1 MNSSI
6 YLFGDFGQGVIS
18 YPTDYAQTIFEKF
31 IAESK
36 APTQLIIHRDGEI
49 MNYGYIR
56 KIENNHLF
64 GLCIQINGQYIST
77 IKRLFE
83 IFEDVTANIAVRG
96 ELIRLNEQGNLVE
109 SVTRFANKS
118 NEVERIT
125 DYCRNELSKLENLC
139 KKLPSVDYS
148 TSNNDKSYFKED
160 ENAVRIITTSLKNG
174 YTFVYKK
181 EDFDTLALAG
191 YRSTLSNLN
200 SKYNQAAMKIQE
212 LNSELSS
219 LKKQKKQM
227 GIVVCLT
234 ILLFVGSIIFF
245 NTLEMK
251 DRSIEEQAETIEL
264 QNTENKTLSSEK
276 NKLSDDNLYLN
287 ARISELTRMYNE
299 KADSCMI
306 LERMYNKLSDDY
318 SELQITNSNNVEQTE
333 KLRDLNKQLERQYED
348 YKKHAEI
355 RIKAKDEAIK
365 DYNFLMTEYNKLKNK
380 YYQTKEGKRELKR
393 K

>member
-6 YLFGDFGQGVIS
+6 YLFGNFGQGVIS
-18 YPTDYAQTIFEKF
+18 YPTDYAQMIFEKF

-109 SVTRFANKS
+109 SVTRFANNQ

-160 ENAVRIITTSLKNG
+160 ENAVRIITNSLKNG
-174 YTFVYKK
+174 YTFVYKE

-227 GIVVCLT
+227 GIVVCLI

-251 DRSIEEQAETIEL
+251 DRNIEEQAETIEL
-264 QNTENKTLSSEK
+264 QNTENKALSSEK
-276 NKLSDDNLYLN
+276 NKLSDDNLHLN

-380 YYQTKEGKRELKR
+380 YYQTKEGKRELKNR
-393 K
+393 

>member
-6 YLFGDFGQGVIS
+6 YLFGNFGQGVIS
-18 YPTDYAQTIFEKF
+18 YPTDYAQMIFEKF

-109 SVTRFANKS
+109 SVTRFANNQ

-160 ENAVRIITTSLKNG
+160 ENAVRIITNSLKNG
-174 YTFVYKK
+174 YTFVYKE

-227 GIVVCLT
+227 GIVVCLI

-251 DRSIEEQAETIEL
+251 DRNIEEQAETIEI
-264 QNTENKTLSSEK
+264 QNTENKALSSEK
-276 NKLSDDNLYLN
+276 NKLSDDNLHLN

-306 LERMYNKLSDDY
+306 LESMYNKLSNDY
-318 SELQITNSNNVEQTE
+318 FELQYTNSDNIEQIGI
-333 KLRDLNKQLERQYED
+333 LRDLNKKLEWQYED

-380 YYQTKEGKRELKR
+380 YYQTKEGKRELKNR
-393 K
+393 

>member
-234 ILLFVGSIIFF
+234 IILFVGSIIFF

-251 DRSIEEQAETIEL
+251 DRNIEEQAETIEL

-306 LERMYNKLSDDY
+306 LESMYNKLSNDY
-318 SELQITNSNNVEQTE
+318 SELQIMNSNNVEQTE

>member
-18 YPTDYAQTIFEKF
+18 YPTDYAQMIFEKF

-77 IKRLFE
+77 IKRLFD

-109 SVTRFANKS
+109 SVTRFANNP
-118 NEVERIT
+118 NEVGRIT

-160 ENAVRIITTSLKNG
+160 ENAVRIITNSLKNG
-174 YTFVYKK
+174 YTFVYKE

-227 GIVVCLT
+227 GIVVCLI

-251 DRSIEEQAETIEL
+251 DRNIEEQAETIEL
-264 QNTENKTLSSEK
+264 QNTENKALSSEK
-276 NKLSDDNLYLN
+276 NKLSDDNLHLN

-306 LERMYNKLSDDY
+306 LESMYNKLSNDY
-318 SELQITNSNNVEQTE
+318 FELQYTNSDNIEQIGI
-333 KLRDLNKQLERQYED
+333 LRDLNKKLEWQYED

-380 YYQTKEGKRELKR
+380 YYQTKEGKRELKNR
-393 K
+393 

>member
-6 YLFGDFGQGVIS
+6 YLFGDFGQGVTS
-18 YPTDYAQTIFEKF
+18 YPIDYAQTIFEEF
-31 IAESK
+31 ISESK

-56 KIENNHLF
+56 RIENNHLF

-83 IFEDVTANIAVRG
+83 MFEDVTANIAIRG

-109 SVTRFANKS
+109 SVTRFANKP

-125 DYCRNELSKLENLC
+125 NYCRNELSKLENLC
-139 KKLPSVDYS
+139 KKLPPVDYS
-148 TSNNDKSYFKED
+148 TSTKDKSYFRED
-160 ENAVRIITTSLKNG
+160 ENAVRIITNSLKNG
-174 YTFVYKK
+174 HNFVYKK

-200 SKYNQAAMKIQE
+200 SRYNQATTKIQE
-212 LNSELSS
+212 LNKELSS
-219 LKKQKKQM
+219 LKRQKKQM

-234 ILLFVGSIIFF
+234 LLLFVGSVIFF
-245 NTLEMK
+245 NTLEAK
-251 DRSIEEQAETIEL
+251 DRNIEEQAVTIEL
-264 QNTENKTLSSEK
+264 QDTK
-276 NKLSDDNLYLN
+276 NKVLSNEKEKLSNDNFQLN

-299 KADSCMI
+299 KVDSCIM
-306 LERMYNKLSDDY
+306 LENMYKELNDDY
-318 SELQITNSNNVEQTE
+318 SELQITNSNNVKQAEI
-333 KLRDLNKQLERQYED
+333 LRDLNKQLERQYED

-365 DYNFLMTEYNKLKNK
+365 DYNILLAEYNKLKNK
-380 YYQTKEGKRELKR
+380 YYQTKEGKRELKNR
-393 K
+393 

>member
-18 YPTDYAQTIFEKF
+18 YPTDYAQMIFEKF

-109 SVTRFANKS
+109 SVTRFANNQ

-160 ENAVRIITTSLKNG
+160 ENAVRIITNSLKNG
-174 YTFVYKK
+174 YTFVYKE

-227 GIVVCLT
+227 GIVVCLI

-251 DRSIEEQAETIEL
+251 DRNIEEQAETIEL
-264 QNTENKTLSSEK
+264 QNTENKALSSEK
-276 NKLSDDNLYLN
+276 NKLSDDNLHLN

-306 LERMYNKLSDDY
+306 LESMYNKLSNDY
-318 SELQITNSNNVEQTE
+318 FELQYTNSDNIEQIGI
-333 KLRDLNKQLERQYED
+333 LRDLNKKLEWQYED

-380 YYQTKEGKRELKR
+380 YYQTKEGKRELKNR
-393 K
+393 

>member
-306 LERMYNKLSDDY
+306 LESMYNKLSNDY
-318 SELQITNSNNVEQTE
+318 SELQIMNSNNVEQTE

>member
-18 YPTDYAQTIFEKF
+18 YPTDYAQMIFEKF

-109 SVTRFANKS
+109 SVTRFANNQ

-160 ENAVRIITTSLKNG
+160 ENAVRIITNSLKNG
-174 YTFVYKK
+174 YTFVYKE

-227 GIVVCLT
+227 GIVVCLI

-251 DRSIEEQAETIEL
+251 DRNIEEQAETIEL
-264 QNTENKTLSSEK
+264 QNTENKALSSEK
-276 NKLSDDNLYLN
+276 NKLSDDNLHLN

-306 LERMYNKLSDDY
+306 LESMYNKLSNDY
-318 SELQITNSNNVEQTE
+318 SELQYTNSDNIEQIGI
-333 KLRDLNKQLERQYED
+333 LRDLNKKLEWQYED

-380 YYQTKEGKRELKR
+380 YYQTKEGKRELKNR
-393 K
+393 

>member
-6 YLFGDFGQGVIS
+6 YLFGNFGQGVIS
-18 YPTDYAQTIFEKF
+18 YPTDYAQMIFEKF

-109 SVTRFANKS
+109 SVTRFANNQ

-160 ENAVRIITTSLKNG
+160 ENAVRIITNSLKNG
-174 YTFVYKK
+174 YTFVYKE

-227 GIVVCLT
+227 GIVVCLI

-251 DRSIEEQAETIEL
+251 DRNIEEQAETIEL
-264 QNTENKTLSSEK
+264 QNTENKALSSEK
-276 NKLSDDNLYLN
+276 NKLSDDNLHLN

>member
-6 YLFGDFGQGVIS
+6 YLFGNFGQGVLS
-18 YPTDYAQTIFEKF
+18 YPTEYAQMIFEKF

-109 SVTRFANKS
+109 SVTRFANNQ

-160 ENAVRIITTSLKNG
+160 ENAVRIITNSLKNG
-174 YTFVYKK
+174 YTFVYKE

-227 GIVVCLT
+227 GIVVCLI

-251 DRSIEEQAETIEL
+251 DRNIEEQAETIEI
-264 QNTENKTLSSEK
+264 QNTENKALSSEK
-276 NKLSDDNLYLN
+276 NKLSDDNLHLN

-306 LERMYNKLSDDY
+306 LESMYNKLSNDY
-318 SELQITNSNNVEQTE
+318 FELQYTNSDNIEQIGI
-333 KLRDLNKQLERQYED
+333 LRDLNKKLEWQYED

-380 YYQTKEGKRELKR
+380 YYQTKEGKRELKNR
-393 K
+393 

>member
-6 YLFGDFGQGVIS
+6 YLFGNFGQGVIS
-18 YPTDYAQTIFEKF
+18 YPTDYAQMIFEKF

-56 KIENNHLF
+56 RIENNHLF

-109 SVTRFANKS
+109 SVTRFANKP

-160 ENAVRIITTSLKNG
+160 ENAVRIITNSLKNG

-299 KADSCMI
+299 KADSCII
-306 LERMYNKLSDDY
+306 LESMYNKLSNDY
-318 SELQITNSNNVEQTE
+318 SELQIMNSNNVEQTE

>member
-56 KIENNHLF
+56 RIENNHLF

-109 SVTRFANKS
+109 SVTRFANKP

-306 LERMYNKLSDDY
+306 LESMYNKLSNDY
-318 SELQITNSNNVEQTE
+318 SELQYTNSDNIEQIRI
-333 KLRDLNKQLERQYED
+333 LRDLNKKLEWQYED

-365 DYNFLMTEYNKLKNK
+365 DYNILAIEYNKLKSK